1 MAERPV
7 FDQFNLVV
15 SDMSA
20 TVTFYRRLGL
30 TIPET
35 DPDWTSH
42 HRTAQISGDIDLD
55 FDSAEFAVVWDKGWS
70 SGPRM
75 GVLGF
80 RVSSRKEVDNIYR
93 DLTEAGYSGEQ
104 GPYDTFWGA
113 RYAVVQDPDGNPVGI
128 MSPVDPARR
137 SPQSPPES

>member
-1 MAERPV
+1 MYLAAECPS
-7 FDQFNLVV
+7 L
-15 SDMSA
+15 
-20 TVTFYRRLGL
+20 LGL
-30 TIPET
+30 TAYFVELARNQLR
-35 DPDWTSH
+35 S
-42 HRTAQISGDIDLD
+42 SGRGLD

-70 SGPRM
+70 SGTRM

-80 RVSSRKEVDNIYR
+80 RVSSREEVDNIYR

-104 GPYDTFWGA
+104 EPYDTFWGA

-137 SPQSPPES
+137 SPQTPPES